1 MSAAN
6 AHSKVRFSDWELST
20 HIADAIS
27 SKGWEFATP
36 IQAEAIP
43 LARAGNDIVGQAR
56 TGSGKTVAF
65 GIPIIESCEPTGLT
79 QALVLCPT
87 RELANQVSEEMQW
100 LQGGKGLRFVTVYGG
115 TDIDK
120 QAKVLDAG
128 CDIIVGTPGRVI
140 DMSKRGHINLENITH
155 FALDEADRMLD
166 MGFFPD
172 ILWCLERLTNRKQT
186 LLFSAT
192 FPQEVLEA
200 ANEFITEAEHVMSDD
215 LDVEVPEI
223 DQFMVRIGRA
233 NKLWVLGRLMVN
245 LSKEDQVIIFSN
257 TKRMVDLLVER
268 LERHRFSA
276 TGLHGDMAQ
285 NKRERIIND
294 FRDGKT
300 KVVIATDVAAR
311 GLDVD
316 GVTMVV
322 NYDIPDD
329 SESYVHRIGRT
340 GRMGRKG
347 VAWSFVSGEDSPNM
361 TKIIS
366 TWNMVVKEVDP
377 PELPEG
383 VERDPVRKQMDWG
396 ESADVFGMVPIR
408 ISTSETSKL
417 TIHNFVTDQARL
429 PDIAVGQILAD
440 GSHAVV
446 EIHREKAQHALDA
459 LKGKS
464 LNGSEVNPQ
473 IAN

>member
-1 MSAAN
+1 MRRPSEELTQMSTN
-6 AHSKVRFSDWELST
+6 SITKIRFSDWDLPPD
-20 HIADAIS
+20 IADAIS
-27 SKGWEFATP
+27 SKGWEFVTP
-36 IQAEAIP
+36 IQADSIP
-43 LARAGNDIVGQAR
+43 LARSGKDIVGQAR

-65 GIPIIESCEPTGLT
+65 GIPIIENCEPTGET

-87 RELANQVSEEMQW
+87 RELATQVSEEMQW
-100 LQGGKGLRFVTVYGG
+100 LQGKKGLKFVTVYGG
-115 TDIDK
+115 TDLDK
-120 QAKVLDAG
+120 QAKVLDGG

-140 DMSKRGHINLENITH
+140 DMSKRGHINLETITN

-172 ILWCLERLTNRKQT
+172 ILWCLERLKKRKQT

-200 ANEFITEAEHVMSDD
+200 ANEFITDAEHIMSDD

-223 DQFMVRIGRA
+223 DQYLVRIGRA
-233 NKLWVLGRLMVN
+233 NKLWALGRLMIR

-257 TKRMVDLLVER
+257 TKRMVDLLVDR
-268 LERHRFSA
+268 LDRHRFSA

-285 NKRERIIND
+285 NKRERIISD

-300 KVVIATDVAAR
+300 RIIIATDVAAR

-316 GVTMVV
+316 GVTMVI

-347 VAWSFVSGEDSPNM
+347 EAWSFVSGDDASNM

-366 TWNMVVKEVDP
+366 TWNMEIAEVEA

-383 VERDPVRKQMDWG
+383 VDRDPVRKQMDWG
-396 ESADVFGMVPIR
+396 ENADVFGMVSIR
-408 ISTSETSKL
+408 ISTENTSKL
-417 TIHNFVTDQARL
+417 AIHNFVTNEAR
-429 PDIAVGQILAD
+429 
-440 GSHAVV
+440 
-446 EIHREKAQHALDA
+446 
-459 LKGKS
+459 
-464 LNGSEVNPQ
+464 
-473 IAN
+473 

>member
-1 MSAAN
+1 MSATN
-6 AHSKVRFSDWELST
+6 ALSNARFTAWDLPNE
-20 HIADAIS
+20 IQQAID

-43 LARAGNDIVGQAR
+43 LARSGRDVVGQAR

-65 GIPIIESCEPTGLT
+65 GIPIIENCNPTGVV
-79 QALVLCPT
+79 QALVMCPT
-87 RELANQVSEEMQW
+87 RELATQVGEEISW
-100 LQGGKGLRFVTVYGG
+100 LQGNKGLKILTVYGG
-115 TDIDK
+115 TDVDK
-120 QAKVLDAG
+120 QAAKLDAG

-140 DMSKRGHINLENITH
+140 DMTKRGHINLENITN

-172 ILWCLERLTNRKQT
+172 ILWCLERMVNREQT

-200 ANEFITEAEHVMSDD
+200 ANEFISDAEHVMSDD

-223 DQFMVRIGRA
+223 EQYMVRIGRA
-233 NKLWVLGRLMVN
+233 NKLWVLGRILVS
-245 LSKEDQVIIFSN
+245 LTKEDQVIIFSN
-257 TKRMVDLLVER
+257 TKRMVDLIVER
-268 LERHRFSA
+268 LDRHRFTS

-285 NKRERIIND
+285 NKRERIISD
-294 FRDGKT
+294 FREGNT
-300 KVVIATDVAAR
+300 RIVVATDVAAR
-311 GLDVD
+311 GLDVE
-316 GVTMVV
+316 GVTLVI
-322 NYDIPDD
+322 NYDIPAD

-347 VAWSFVSGEDSPNM
+347 VAWSFVSGEDAPNM

-366 TWNMVVKEVDP
+366 TWNMDVQEVP
-377 PELPEG
+377 PPSLPEG
-383 VERDPVRKQMDWG
+383 VDRDPVRKQQDWG
-396 ESADVFGMVPIR
+396 EVADVFGMVPIHLD
-408 ISTSETSKL
+408 ISKSTKLAVHEFISSE
-417 TIHNFVTDQARL
+417 ARL
-429 PDIAVGQILAD
+429 PDIAIGQISEKSGATI
-440 GSHAVV
+440 V

-464 LNGSEVNPQ
+464 FAGSEVRARLPE
-473 IAN
+473 

>member
-6 AHSKVRFSDWELST
+6 ALSTVRFSDWDLSPS
-20 HIADAIS
+20 IADAIS
-27 SKGWEFATP
+27 AKGWDFVTP
-36 IQAEAIP
+36 IQAESIP
-43 LARAGNDIVGQAR
+43 MARAGRDIVGQAR

-65 GIPIIESCEPTGLT
+65 GIPLIENSQPTGQT

-87 RELANQVSEEMQW
+87 RELATQVSEEMQW
-100 LQGGKGLRFVTVYGG
+100 LQGDKGLKFVTVYGG

-120 QAKVLDAG
+120 QAKVLDSG

-140 DMSKRGHINLENITH
+140 DMSKRGHIDLETITH

-172 ILWCLERLTNRKQT
+172 ILWCLERLTTRQQT

-200 ANEFITEAEHVMSDD
+200 ANEFISDAEHVMSDA

-233 NKLWVLGRLMVN
+233 NKLWVLGRLMIR
-245 LSKEDQVIIFSN
+245 LTKDDQVIIFTN

-268 LERHRFSA
+268 LDRHRFSA

-285 NKRERIIND
+285 NKRERIISD
-294 FRDGKT
+294 FKDGKT
-300 KVVIATDVAAR
+300 RVIVATDVAAR

-322 NYDIPDD
+322 NYDIPND

-347 VAWSFVSGEDSPNM
+347 AAWSFVSGEDAPNM

-366 TWNMVVKEVDP
+366 TWNMVVQEVDA

-383 VERDPVRKQMDWG
+383 VDRDPVRKQMDWG

-408 ISTSETSKL
+408 MSTDVTSKL
-417 TIHNFVTDQARL
+417 AIHGFIAGEARL
-429 PDIAVGQILAD
+429 PDLAIGQIVAD
-440 GSHAVV
+440 GTHAIV
-446 EIHREKAQHALDA
+446 EVHREKAQHALDA
-459 LKGKS
+459 LKGKAF
-464 LNGSEVNPQ
+464 NGSNINAELSN
-473 IAN
+473 

>member
-6 AHSKVRFSDWELST
+6 ALSTVRFSDWDLSPN
-20 HIADAIS
+20 IADAIS
-27 SKGWEFATP
+27 AKGWDFVTP
-36 IQAEAIP
+36 IQAESIP
-43 LARAGNDIVGQAR
+43 MARAGRDIVGQAR

-65 GIPIIESCEPTGLT
+65 GIPLIENSQPTGQT

-87 RELANQVSEEMQW
+87 RELATQVSEELQW
-100 LQGGKGLRFVTVYGG
+100 LQGDKGLKFVTVYGG

-140 DMSKRGHINLENITH
+140 DMSKRGHIDLQTITH

-172 ILWCLERLTNRKQT
+172 ILWCLERLTTRQQT

-200 ANEFITEAEHVMSDD
+200 ANEFISDAEHVMSDD

-233 NKLWVLGRLMVN
+233 NKLWVLGRLMIR
-245 LSKEDQVIIFSN
+245 LTKDDQVIIFTN

-268 LERHRFSA
+268 LDRHRFSA

-285 NKRERIIND
+285 NKRERIISD
-294 FRDGKT
+294 FKDGKT
-300 KVVIATDVAAR
+300 RVIVATDVAAR

-322 NYDIPDD
+322 NYDIPND

-347 VAWSFVSGEDSPNM
+347 AAWSFVSGEDAPNM

-366 TWNMVVKEVDP
+366 TWNMVVQEVDA

-383 VERDPVRKQMDWG
+383 VDRDPVRKQMDWG

-408 ISTSETSKL
+408 MSTDVTSKL
-417 TIHNFVTDQARL
+417 AIHGFITSEARL
-429 PDIAVGQILAD
+429 PDLAIGQIVAD
-440 GSHAVV
+440 GTHAIV
-446 EIHREKAQHALDA
+446 EVHREKAQHALDA
-459 LKGKS
+459 LKGKAF
-464 LNGSEVNPQ
+464 NGSNINAELSN
-473 IAN
+473 

>member
-6 AHSKVRFSDWELST
+6 ALSTVRFSDWDLAPEV
-20 HIADAIS
+20 AEAIS
-27 SKGWEFATP
+27 VKGWEYATP
-36 IQAEAIP
+36 IQAESIP
-43 LARAGNDIVGQAR
+43 LARSGKDIVGQAR

-65 GIPIIESCEPTGLT
+65 GIPIIENCQPTGQT

-87 RELANQVSEEMQW
+87 RELATQVGEEIQW
-100 LQGGKGLRFVTVYGG
+100 LQGGKGLKFITVYGG

-120 QAKVLDAG
+120 QAKLLDAG
-128 CDIIVGTPGRVI
+128 CDVIVGTPGRVI
-140 DMSKRGHINLENITH
+140 DMSKRGHIDLETITH

-172 ILWCLERLTNRKQT
+172 ILWCLERLTNRQQT

-200 ANEFITEAEHVMSDD
+200 ANEFISDAEHVMSDD

-233 NKLWVLGRLMVN
+233 NKLWVLGRLMVR
-245 LSKEDQVIIFSN
+245 LTKEDQVIVFTN

-268 LERHRFSA
+268 LDRHRFSA

-285 NKRERIIND
+285 NKRERIISD

-300 KVVIATDVAAR
+300 RVVIATDVAAR

-322 NYDIPDD
+322 NYDVPSD

-347 VAWSFVSGEDSPNM
+347 EAWSFVSGDDAPNM

-366 TWNMVVKEVDP
+366 TWNMVVKEVEA

-408 ISTSETSKL
+408 LSTDETSKL
-417 TIHNFVTDQARL
+417 SIHNFVAEQARI
-429 PDIAVGQILAD
+429 PDLAIGRIQAD
-440 GSHAVV
+440 GTQAVV

-464 LNGSEVNPQ
+464 MNGSQLNAE

>member
-1 MSAAN
+1 MSSAN
-6 AHSKVRFSDWELST
+6 ALSTVRFTDWDLSP
-20 HIADAIS
+20 AVSDAIA
-27 SKGWEFATP
+27 SKGWEHATP
-36 IQAEAIP
+36 IQAEAVP
-43 LARAGNDIVGQAR
+43 LARAGRDIVGQAR

-65 GIPIIESCEPTGLT
+65 GIPIIENCQPTGQT

-87 RELANQVSEEMQW
+87 RELATQVSEEMQW
-100 LQGGKGLRFVTVYGG
+100 LQGDTGLKMVTVYGG

-128 CDIIVGTPGRVI
+128 CDVIVGTPGRVI
-140 DMSKRGHINLENITH
+140 DMTKRGHIDLGSITR

-172 ILWCLERLTNRKQT
+172 ILWCLERLENREQT

-200 ANEFITEAEHVMSDD
+200 ANEFISDAEHVMSDD

-223 DQFMVRIGRA
+223 DQYMVRVGRA
-233 NKLWVLGRLMVN
+233 NKLWVLGRIMVR
-245 LSKEDQVIIFSN
+245 LTKEDQVIIFTN

-268 LERHRFSA
+268 LDRHRFSA

-285 NKRERIIND
+285 NKRERIISD
-294 FRDGKT
+294 FRDGKIR
-300 KVVIATDVAAR
+300 VVVATDVAAR

-316 GVTMVV
+316 GVTLVV
-322 NYDIPDD
+322 NYEIPND

-347 VAWSFVSGEDSPNM
+347 EAWSFVSGEDAPLM

-366 TWNMVVKEVDP
+366 TWNMVIEEVEAP
-377 PELPEG
+377 ALPEG
-383 VERDPVRKQMDWG
+383 VDRDPVRKQKDWG
-396 ESADVFGMVPIR
+396 ESADVWGMVPIR
-408 ISTSETSKL
+408 LATTGSKL
-417 TIHNFVTDQARL
+417 AIHTFMADAARL
-429 PDIAVGQILAD
+429 PDLAIGQIRD
-440 GSHAVV
+440 EGDSTVV
-446 EIHREKAQHALDA
+446 EVHREKAQHALDA

-464 LNGSEVNPQ
+464 LAGVEVRATLVQ
-473 IAN
+473 

>member
-1 MSAAN
+1 MSA
-6 AHSKVRFSDWELST
+6 SKSHTNIRFSDWDLSNS
-20 HIADAIS
+20 IADAIS

-36 IQAEAIP
+36 IQAESIP
-43 LARAGNDIVGQAR
+43 LSMQGCDIVGQAR

-65 GIPIIESCEPTGLT
+65 GIPILESCQPTGSI

-87 RELANQVSEEMQW
+87 RELATQVSEELQW
-100 LQGGKGLRFVTVYGG
+100 LQGDKGLKLITVYGG
-115 TDIDK
+115 TDLEK
-120 QAKVLDAG
+120 QAKNLDSG

-140 DMSKRGHINLENITH
+140 DMTKRGHINLEGITH

-172 ILWCLERLTNRKQT
+172 IRWCLERLTSRQQT

-192 FPQEVLEA
+192 FPQEVLEVA
-200 ANEFITEAEHVMSDD
+200 SEFITDAEHVMSDD

-233 NKLWVLGRLMVN
+233 NKLWVLGRIMVN
-245 LSKEDQVIIFSN
+245 LEKDDQVIIFSN
-257 TKRMVDLLVER
+257 TKRMVDLLVQR
-268 LERHRFSA
+268 LDRHKFSA

-300 KVVIATDVAAR
+300 KVIIATDVAAR

-316 GVTMVV
+316 GVTMVI

-347 VAWSFVSGEDSPNM
+347 TAWSFVSGEDAPNM

-366 TWNMVVKEVDP
+366 TWNMVIEEVEA
-377 PELPEG
+377 PELPDG
-383 VERDPVRKQMDWG
+383 VSRDPVRKQMDWG

-408 ISTSETSKL
+408 LCTSETSKL
-417 TIHNFVTDQARL
+417 QIHDFVREQARL
-429 PDIAVGQILAD
+429 PDLAIGKIVAD
-440 GSHAVV
+440 GSSAVV
-446 EIHREKAQHALDA
+446 EIHREKAQHTLDA

-464 LNGSEVNPQ
+464 MSGTEVNAQ

>member
-6 AHSKVRFSDWELST
+6 ALSTVRFSDWDISSD
-20 HIADAIS
+20 IADAIS
-27 SKGWEFATP
+27 AKGWEFATP

-43 LARAGNDIVGQAR
+43 LARSGNDIVGQAR

-65 GIPIIESCEPTGLT
+65 GIPIIENCEPTGQT

-87 RELANQVSEEMQW
+87 RELATQVSEEMQW
-100 LQGGKGLRFVTVYGG
+100 LQGGKGLKFVTVYGG
-115 TDIDK
+115 TDIEK
-120 QAKVLDAG
+120 QAKVLDSG

-140 DMSKRGHINLENITH
+140 DMSKRGHINLETITH

-172 ILWCLERLTNRKQT
+172 ILWCLERLTSRQQT

-200 ANEFITEAEHVMSDD
+200 ASEFISDAEHIMSDD

-223 DQFMVRIGRA
+223 DQYMVRIGRA
-233 NKLWVLGRLMVN
+233 NKLWVLGRLMIR
-245 LSKEDQVIIFSN
+245 LSKEDQVIVFSN

-268 LERHRFSA
+268 LDRHRFAA

-285 NKRERIIND
+285 NKRERIISD
-294 FRDGKT
+294 FREGKT

-316 GVTMVV
+316 GVTMVI

-347 VAWSFVSGEDSPNM
+347 EAWSFVSGEDAPNM

-366 TWNMVVKEVDP
+366 TWNMVIAEVEA

-383 VERDPVRKQMDWG
+383 VDRDPVRKQMDWG
-396 ESADVFGMVPIR
+396 ESADVFGMVSIR
-408 ISTSETSKL
+408 LSTDATSKL
-417 TIHNFVTDQARL
+417 AIHNFVTDEARL
-429 PDIAVGQILAD
+429 PDLAVGQILAD
-440 GSHAVV
+440 GSHAIV
-446 EIHREKAQHALDA
+446 EVHREKAQHALDA
-459 LKGKS
+459 LKGKA
-464 LNGSEVNPQ
+464 LNGSNVN
-473 IAN
+473 AELVD

>member
-1 MSAAN
+1 MSAN
-6 AHSKVRFSDWELST
+6 SITKIRFSDWDLHSD
-20 HIADAIS
+20 IADAIS
-27 SKGWEFATP
+27 SKGWEFVTP
-36 IQAEAIP
+36 IQADSIP
-43 LARAGNDIVGQAR
+43 LARSGKDIVGQAR

-65 GIPIIESCEPTGLT
+65 GIPILENCNPIGQT

-87 RELANQVSEEMQW
+87 RELATQVSEEMQW
-100 LQGGKGLRFVTVYGG
+100 LQGGKGLKFVTVYGG
-115 TDIDK
+115 TDIEK
-120 QAKVLDAG
+120 QAKVLDGG

-140 DMSKRGHINLENITH
+140 DMSKRGHINLETITH
-155 FALDEADRMLD
+155 LALDEADRMLD

-172 ILWCLERLTNRKQT
+172 ILWCLERLTNRQQT

-200 ANEFITEAEHVMSDD
+200 ANEFITDAEHIMSDD

-223 DQFMVRIGRA
+223 DQYMVRIGRA
-233 NKLWVLGRLMVN
+233 NKLWVLGRLMVR
-245 LSKEDQVIIFSN
+245 LTKEDQVIVFSN

-268 LERHRFSA
+268 LDRHRFSA

-285 NKRERIIND
+285 NKRERIISD

-300 KVVIATDVAAR
+300 RVIIATDVAAR

-316 GVTMVV
+316 GVTMVI
-322 NYDIPDD
+322 NYDIPAD

-347 VAWSFVSGEDSPNM
+347 EAWSFVSGEDAPNM

-366 TWNMVVKEVDP
+366 TWNMDIAEVEA

-383 VERDPVRKQMDWG
+383 VDRDPVRKQMDWS
-396 ESADVFGMVPIR
+396 ENADVFGMVSIR
-408 ISTSETSKL
+408 ISTDNTSKL
-417 TIHNFVTDQARL
+417 AIHNFVTNEARL
-429 PDIAVGQILAD
+429 PDLAVGQILAD
-440 GSHAVV
+440 GKQAVV

-459 LKGKS
+459 LKGKAF
-464 LNGSEVNPQ
+464 NGSKVN
-473 IAN
+473 AKLVN

>member
-1 MSAAN
+1 MEN
-6 AHSKVRFSDWELST
+6 FLSLKLEET
-20 HIADAIS
+20 LFESLAKINFKS
-27 SKGWEFATP
+27 PTP
-36 IQAEAIP
+36 IQAKAIP
-43 LARAGNDIVGQAR
+43 IALDGKDILGTAQ
-56 TGSGKTVAF
+56 TGTGKTGAF
-65 GIPIIESCEPTGLT
+65 GIPLVNYLLKTKKET
-79 QALVLCPT
+79 ALVMTPT
-87 RELANQVSEEMQW
+87 RELATQVMQTMNN
-100 LQGGKGLRFVTVYGG
+100 LIGRGNIRTALLIGG
-115 TDIDK
+115 DSMQK
-120 QAKVLDAG
+120 QLKQMRRNPRL
-128 CDIIVGTPGRVI
+128 IVGTPGRI
-140 DMSKRGHINLENITH
+140 NDHLKRKTLKLNNTSFLV
-155 FALDEADRMLD
+155 LDESDRMLD

-172 ILWCLERLTNRKQT
+172 ILWCLERLTNRQQT

-200 ANEFITEAEHVMSDD
+200 ANEFISDAEHIMSDD

-233 NKLWVLGRLMVN
+233 NKLWVLGRLMVR
-245 LSKEDQVIIFSN
+245 LSKEDQVIIFTN

-268 LERHRFSA
+268 LDRHRFSS

-285 NKRERIIND
+285 NKRERIISD

-300 KVVIATDVAAR
+300 RVVIATDVAAR

-322 NYDIPDD
+322 NYDIPSD

-347 VAWSFVSGEDSPNM
+347 EAWSFVSGDDAPNM

-366 TWNMVVKEVDP
+366 TWNMVVKEVEA

-383 VERDPVRKQMDWG
+383 VDRDPVRKQMDWG
-396 ESADVFGMVPIR
+396 ESADVFGMVPLR
-408 ISTSETSKL
+408 LSTKETSKL
-417 TIHNFVTDQARL
+417 AIHCFVTEQARL
-429 PDIAVGQILAD
+429 PDLAIGQIRAD
-440 GSHAVV
+440 GTEAIV

-464 LNGSEVNPQ
+464 MNGSNINVQ

>member
-1 MSAAN
+1 MSASN
-6 AHSKVRFSDWELST
+6 AHSNVRFSDWDLSPS
-20 HIADAIS
+20 IAKAIS
-27 SKGWEFATP
+27 EKGWEFATP
-36 IQAEAIP
+36 IQAESVP
-43 LARAGNDIVGQAR
+43 LARNGNDIVGQAR

-65 GIPIIESCEPTGLT
+65 GIPIIENCQPTGQT
-79 QALVLCPT
+79 QGLVLCPT
-87 RELANQVSEEMQW
+87 RELATQVSEEMQW
-100 LQGGKGLRFVTVYGG
+100 LQGDKGLKMVTVYGG
-115 TDIDK
+115 TDIEK
-120 QAKVLDAG
+120 QSKVLDSG

-140 DMSKRGHINLENITH
+140 DMTKRGHINLDGITH

-172 ILWCLERLTNRKQT
+172 IRWCLERLNNRQQT

-200 ANEFITEAEHVMSDD
+200 ANEFISDAEHVMSDD

-257 TKRMVDLLVER
+257 TKRMVDVLVER

-300 KVVIATDVAAR
+300 KVIIATDVAAR

-316 GVTMVV
+316 GVTMVI
-322 NYDIPDD
+322 NYDIPAD

-347 VAWSFVSGEDSPNM
+347 TAWSFVSGEDAPNM

-366 TWNMVVKEVDP
+366 TWNMVVEEVEA

-383 VERDPVRKQMDWG
+383 IDRDPVRKQMDWG
-396 ESADVFGMVPIR
+396 ESADVFGMVAIQ
-408 ISTSETSKL
+408 ITTTETSNL
-417 TIHNFVTDQARL
+417 TIHDFVREQARL
-429 PDIAVGQILAD
+429 PDLAIGKISAD
-440 GSHAVV
+440 GSNAVV
-446 EIHREKAQHALDA
+446 EIHREKAQHTLDA

-464 LNGSEVNPQ
+464 IGGKQVNAK

>member
-20 HIADAIS
+20 YIADAIS

-87 RELANQVSEEMQW
+87 RELATQVSEEMQW

-200 ANEFITEAEHVMSDD
+200 ANEFITDAEHVMSDD

-417 TIHNFVTDQARL
+417 MIHNFVTDQARL

>member
-6 AHSKVRFSDWELST
+6 ALSTVRFSDWDLSSN
-20 HIADAIS
+20 IADAIS
-27 SKGWEFATP
+27 AKGWDFVTP

-43 LARAGNDIVGQAR
+43 LARSGKDIVGQAR

-65 GIPIIESCEPTGLT
+65 GIPIIENSQPTGHT

-87 RELANQVSEEMQW
+87 RELATQVSEELQW
-100 LQGGKGLRFVTVYGG
+100 LQGDKGLKFVTVYGG
-115 TDIDK
+115 TDLEK
-120 QAKVLDAG
+120 QAKVLDSG

-140 DMSKRGHINLENITH
+140 DMSKRGHIDLQTITH

-172 ILWCLERLTNRKQT
+172 ILWCLERLTSREQT

-200 ANEFITEAEHVMSDD
+200 ANEFISDAEHVMSDD

-233 NKLWVLGRLMVN
+233 NKLWVLGRLMVR

-268 LERHRFSA
+268 LDRHRFSA

-285 NKRERIIND
+285 NKRERIITD

-300 KVVIATDVAAR
+300 RVIVATDVAAR

-316 GVTMVV
+316 GVTMVI
-322 NYDIPDD
+322 NYDIPND

-347 VAWSFVSGEDSPNM
+347 EAWSFVSGEDAPNM

-366 TWNMVVKEVDP
+366 TWNMVVSEVDAP
-377 PELPEG
+377 ALPDG
-383 VERDPVRKQMDWG
+383 VDRDPVRKQMDWG
-396 ESADVFGMVPIR
+396 ESADVFGMVPLR
-408 ISTSETSKL
+408 LSTEATSKL
-417 TIHNFVTDQARL
+417 EIHNFVTNEARL
-429 PDIAVGQILAD
+429 PDIAIGQILAD
-440 GSHAVV
+440 GTTAIV
-446 EIHREKAQHALDA
+446 EVHREKAQHALDA
-459 LKGKS
+459 LKGKAF
-464 LNGSEVNPQ
+464 NGSQVN
-473 IAN
+473 AELVN

>member
-1 MSAAN
+1 MSSTN
-6 AHSKVRFSDWELST
+6 ALSTVRFSDWDLSDD
-20 HIADAIS
+20 IADAIAA
-27 SKGWEFATP
+27 KGWDYATP
-36 IQAEAIP
+36 IQAESVP
-43 LARAGNDIVGQAR
+43 LARSGKDIVGQAR

-65 GIPIIESCEPTGLT
+65 GIPIIENSEPTGTT

-87 RELANQVSEEMQW
+87 RELATQVSEELQW
-100 LQGGKGLRFVTVYGG
+100 LQGGKGLKFVTVYGG

-128 CDIIVGTPGRVI
+128 CDVIVGTPGRVI
-140 DMSKRGHINLENITH
+140 DMTKRGHIDLSTITR

-172 ILWCLERLTNRKQT
+172 ILWCLERLENRQQT

-200 ANEFITEAEHVMSDD
+200 ANEFITGAEHVMSEE

-223 DQFMVRIGRA
+223 DQYMVKIGRA
-233 NKLWVLGRLMVN
+233 NKLWVLGRLMVR
-245 LSKEDQVIIFSN
+245 LSEEDQVIVFTN

-285 NKRERIIND
+285 NKRERIIKD
-294 FRDGKT
+294 FREGLT
-300 KVVIATDVAAR
+300 RVVIATDVAAR

-316 GVTMVV
+316 GVTMVI
-322 NYDIPDD
+322 NYDIPND

-347 VAWSFVSGEDSPNM
+347 EAWSFVSGEDAPLMS
-361 TKIIS
+361 KVIS
-366 TWNMVVKEVDP
+366 TWNMVVKEVEAP
-377 PELPEG
+377 PLPDG
-383 VERDPVRKQMDWG
+383 VDRDPVRKQKDWG
-396 ESADVFGMVPIR
+396 ESADVWGMVPIR
-408 ISTSETSKL
+408 LAIDGASKL
-417 TIHNFVTDQARL
+417 AIHAFLSDEARL
-429 PDIAVGQILAD
+429 PDLAI
-440 GSHAVV
+440 GNIRPEGNTTIV
-446 EIHREKAQHALDA
+446 EVHRQKAQHALDA

-464 LNGSEVNPQ
+464 FNGAKVN
-473 IAN
+473 ADLVN

>member
-6 AHSKVRFSDWELST
+6 ALSTVRFSDWDLSPS
-20 HIADAIS
+20 ISDAIS
-27 SKGWEFATP
+27 AKGWDFVTP
-36 IQAEAIP
+36 IQAESIP
-43 LARAGNDIVGQAR
+43 MARAGRDIVGQAR

-65 GIPIIESCEPTGLT
+65 GIPLIENSQPTGQT

-87 RELANQVSEEMQW
+87 RELATQVSEELQW
-100 LQGGKGLRFVTVYGG
+100 LQGDKGLKFVTVYGG

-120 QAKVLDAG
+120 QAKVLDSG

-140 DMSKRGHINLENITH
+140 DMSKRGHIDLQTITH

-172 ILWCLERLTNRKQT
+172 ILWCLERLTTRQQT

-200 ANEFITEAEHVMSDD
+200 ANEFISDAEHVMSDD

-233 NKLWVLGRLMVN
+233 NKLWVLGRLMIR
-245 LSKEDQVIIFSN
+245 LTKEDQVIIFTN

-268 LERHRFSA
+268 LDRHRFSA

-285 NKRERIIND
+285 NKRERIISD
-294 FRDGKT
+294 FKDGKT
-300 KVVIATDVAAR
+300 RVIVATDVAAR

-322 NYDIPDD
+322 NYDIPND

-347 VAWSFVSGEDSPNM
+347 AAWSFVSGEDAPNM

-366 TWNMVVKEVDP
+366 TWNMVVQEVDA

-383 VERDPVRKQMDWG
+383 VDRDPVRKQMDWG

-408 ISTSETSKL
+408 MSTDVTSKL
-417 TIHNFVTDQARL
+417 AIHGFIASEARL
-429 PDIAVGQILAD
+429 PDLAIGQIVAD
-440 GSHAVV
+440 GTHAIV
-446 EIHREKAQHALDA
+446 EVHREKAQHALDA
-459 LKGKS
+459 LKGKAF
-464 LNGSEVNPQ
+464 NGSNINAELSN
-473 IAN
+473 

>member
-6 AHSKVRFSDWELST
+6 ALSTVRFSDWDISSD
-20 HIADAIS
+20 IADAIS
-27 SKGWEFATP
+27 AKGWEFATP

-43 LARAGNDIVGQAR
+43 LARSGNDIVGQAR
-56 TGSGKTVAF
+56 TGSGKTAAF
-65 GIPIIESCEPTGLT
+65 GIPIIENCKPTGQT
-79 QALVLCPT
+79 QALVLCPK
-87 RELANQVSEEMQW
+87 RELATQVSEEMQW
-100 LQGGKGLRFVTVYGG
+100 LQGGKGLKFVTVYGG
-115 TDIDK
+115 TDLEK
-120 QAKVLDAG
+120 QAKVLDSG

-140 DMSKRGHINLENITH
+140 DMSKRGHIKLENITH

-172 ILWCLERLTNRKQT
+172 ILWCLERLTSRQQT

-200 ANEFITEAEHVMSDD
+200 ANEFISDAEHIMSDD

-223 DQFMVRIGRA
+223 DQYMVRIGRA
-233 NKLWVLGRLMVN
+233 NKLWVLGRLMIR
-245 LSKEDQVIIFSN
+245 LDKEDQVIIFSN

-268 LERHRFSA
+268 LDRHRFSA

-285 NKRERIIND
+285 NKRERIISD

-300 KVVIATDVAAR
+300 KVIIATDVAAR

-316 GVTMVV
+316 GVTMVI
-322 NYDIPDD
+322 NYDIPAD

-347 VAWSFVSGEDSPNM
+347 EAWSFVSGDDAPNM

-366 TWNMVVKEVDP
+366 TWNMVIAEVDA

-383 VERDPVRKQMDWG
+383 VDRDPVRKQMDWS
-396 ESADVFGMVPIR
+396 ESADVFGMVSIR
-408 ISTSETSKL
+408 LSTDTTSKL
-417 TIHNFVTDQARL
+417 DIHNFVTDEARL
-429 PDIAVGQILAD
+429 PDLAVGQILAD
-440 GSHAVV
+440 GSHAIV

-459 LKGKS
+459 LKGKAF
-464 LNGSEVNPQ
+464 NGSNVN
-473 IAN
+473 AELVK